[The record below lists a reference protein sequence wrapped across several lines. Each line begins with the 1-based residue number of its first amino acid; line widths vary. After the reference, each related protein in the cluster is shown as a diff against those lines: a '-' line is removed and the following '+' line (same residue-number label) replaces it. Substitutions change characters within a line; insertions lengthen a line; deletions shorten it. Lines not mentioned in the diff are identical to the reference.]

1 MDISGADPVGMQYA
15 VGVEK
20 LRQGSAK
27 AEGEAAVKL
36 IEQSETPPVGVNGEG
51 SRINTYA

>member
-1 MDISGADPVGMQYA
+1 MDISGSDPVGIQYA

-36 IEQSETPPVGVNGEG
+36 IEQAGAPPVGANGEG
-51 SRINTYA
+51 STVNTYA

>member
-15 VGVEK
+15 VGVER

-36 IEQSETPPVGVNGEG
+36 IEQSETPPVGANGEG

>member
-1 MDISGADPVGMQYA
+1 MDISGSDQVGLQYA

-20 LRQGSAK
+20 LRQGAAK

-36 IEQSETPPVGVNGEG
+36 IAEAEAPLVGANGEG

>member
-1 MDISGADPVGMQYA
+1 MDISGSDPVGMQYA

-36 IEQSETPPVGVNGEG
+36 IEQAEAPPVGAHGEG
-51 SRINTYA
+51 SQINTYA

>member
-1 MDISGADPVGMQYA
+1 MDISGSDPVGIQYA

>member
-1 MDISGADPVGMQYA
+1 MDISGSDPVGMQYA

-20 LRQGSAK
+20 LRQGAAK

-36 IEQSETPPVGVNGEG
+36 IAEAEAPPVGVHGEG
-51 SRINTYA
+51 STINTYA